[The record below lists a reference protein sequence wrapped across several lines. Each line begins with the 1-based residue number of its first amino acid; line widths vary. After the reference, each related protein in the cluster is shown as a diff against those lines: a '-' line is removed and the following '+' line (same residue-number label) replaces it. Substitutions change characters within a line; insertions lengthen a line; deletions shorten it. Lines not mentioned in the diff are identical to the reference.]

1 MAFALKKA
9 TLSPENYLAAEAES
23 QVKHEYDGQV
33 FVMAGASER
42 HKRIAMNIAFHLRA
56 ASRGTP
62 CGAFMSNMKLRIA
75 AVNTFYYPDV
85 MLNCDEADK
94 HPIQKTAPCIVAE
107 VLSPST
113 ATTDRREK
121 ALAYRQIPS
130 LKTYILAGP
139 DRRAVDYFIRDE
151 SGEWQ
156 QGTLGEMDI
165 LGVNCG
171 KIRSGWR
178 SMTSTKTSIST
189 TDFRDYVWRHDQ
201 SAEPEAQPA
210 AGRALRGRRIE
221 S

>member
-23 QVKHEYDGQV
+23 QVKHEYVDGQV

-130 LKTYILAGP
+130 LKTYILADP

-165 LGVNCG
+165 LGVDCG
-171 KIRSGWR
+171 KIKVGLALDD
-178 SMTSTKTSIST
+178 IYEDV
-189 TDFRDYVWRHDQ
+189 DFHN
-201 SAEPEAQPA
+201 
-210 AGRALRGRRIE
+210 
-221 S
+221 